1 MARPWNYP
9 LSTDHGGEYFRPVR
23 SPPNKN
29 SADTFQR
36 SQRDICARRDAPF
49 VPFDR
54 WPIRSSPVIRLR
66 SFDLTW
72 IYAIA
77 IEASSS
83 TWHRASSSLHL
94 RRFLRSFQVHRQ
106 PMPVIVP
113 RRLMNRR
120 CVSSVCISRYTLGD
134 QIRVADFAISFP
146 FFFVCNAY
154 IYGYSIPFFFFFFN
168 RNVFQYRFLEI

>member
-1 MARPWNYP
+1 MRMARPWNYP

-120 CVSSVCISRYTLGD
+120 CVSSVCISRLE
-134 QIRVADFAISFP
+134 IRFVSLILPFLS
-146 FFFVCNAY
+146 FFFC
-154 IYGYSIPFFFFFFN
+154 
-168 RNVFQYRFLEI
+168 L

>member
-1 MARPWNYP
+1 MRMARPWNYP
-9 LSTDHGGEYFRPVR
+9 LSTDHGGECFGPVR

-120 CVSSVCISRYTLGD
+120 CVSSVCISRLE
-134 QIRVADFAISFP
+134 IR
-146 FFFVCNAY
+146 FVSL
-154 IYGYSIPFFFFFFN
+154 ILRFLSLFFFFC
-168 RNVFQYRFLEI
+168 L